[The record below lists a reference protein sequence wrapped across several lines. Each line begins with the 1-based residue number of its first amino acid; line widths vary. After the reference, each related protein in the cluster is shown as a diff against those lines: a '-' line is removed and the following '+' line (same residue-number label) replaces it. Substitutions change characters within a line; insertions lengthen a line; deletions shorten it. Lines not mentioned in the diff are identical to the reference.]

1 VLLNYSIRHL
11 HLPAIL
17 LALSAAALA
26 QEPPVPIIQ
35 PGAPGQSNKTLSAA
49 SIAAAPRPGPLKAD
63 ITFMQGMIMHHSQA
77 IEMTNLMAART
88 HNKALLEF
96 GKRISISQT
105 DEIKWMQKWLEARG
119 QPTTMP
125 MDPMAG
131 MGNMDM
137 GNMKMGDMKMDP
149 APMMMPGMLTPA
161 QMKAL
166 AAASGPKFDNLFLT
180 GMIQHHTGALTMVGD
195 LLAQGGAEQDNQM
208 YDFASDIDNTQSAEI
223 KIMQG
228 MLSKEKK

>member
-1 VLLNYSIRHL
+1 MLLNYSARHL
-11 HLPAIL
+11 QLPAIL

-77 IEMTNLMAART
+77 IEMTNLMPART

-96 GKRISISQT
+96 GKRISISQG

-125 MDPMAG
+125 MDMPMSG

-137 GNMKMGDMKMDP
+137 GNMKMDS

-166 AAASGPKFDNLFLT
+166 KAATGPKFDNLFLT

-195 LLAQGGAEQDNQM
+195 LFAQGGAEQDNQM
-208 YDFASDIDNTQSAEI
+208 YDFATDIDNTQSAEI

-228 MLSKEKK
+228 MLAKEKK

>member
-1 VLLNYSIRHL
+1 MLLNYSLRL
-11 HLPAIL
+11 HFPAIL
-17 LALSAAALA
+17 LAVSAAALA

-77 IEMTNLMAART
+77 IEMTNLMPART

-96 GKRISISQT
+96 GKRISISQG

-119 QPTTMP
+119 QATTMA
-125 MDPMAG
+125 MDPMPMGG
-131 MGNMDM
+131 MGNMNM
-137 GNMKMGDMKMDP
+137 GNMKMDP

-166 AAASGPKFDNLFLT
+166 KAATGAKFDNLFLT
-180 GMIQHHTGALTMVGD
+180 GMIQHHTGALSMVSD
-195 LLAQGGAEQDNQM
+195 LYAQGGAEQDNQM
-208 YDFASDIDNTQSAEI
+208 YDFATDIDNTQSAEI